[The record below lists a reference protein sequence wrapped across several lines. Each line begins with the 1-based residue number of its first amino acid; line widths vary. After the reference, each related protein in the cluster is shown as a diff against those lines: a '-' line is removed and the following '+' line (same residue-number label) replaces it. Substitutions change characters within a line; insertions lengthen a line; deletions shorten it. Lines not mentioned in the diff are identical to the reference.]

1 MESKQLIIAIDGYSS
16 CGKSTL
22 AKQLAKELNY
32 IFIDSGAMYRA
43 VTLYFTTHSI
53 DHSNEKLVLN
63 ALSNISIHFEKNK
76 IGEIQTFLNNE
87 NVENK
92 IRSIEISNKVS
103 EISAISAVRKFL
115 VTQQQKMGAAGGII
129 MDGRDIGT
137 VVFPNADLK
146 IFVTADNEIRIN
158 RRYNEMLENG
168 CKIEREEIKKNIL
181 QRDFVDTTRKDSP
194 LRKADDA
201 KILDNSYL
209 NKAEQLAQVLVWVH
223 ELKNKQTNK

>member
-1 MESKQLIIAIDGYSS
+1 MESKELIIAIDGYSS

-43 VTLYFTTHSI
+43 VTLFFISNSI
-53 DHSNEKLVLN
+53 DQTDEKIILN
-63 ALSNISIHFEKNK
+63 ALSQISIHFEKNN

-115 VTQQQKMGAAGGII
+115 VSQQQKMGVEGGII

-146 IFVTADNEIRIN
+146 IFVTAENEIRID

-168 CKIEREEIKKNIL
+168 SKIEREEIKKNIL
-181 QRDFVDTTRKDSP
+181 QRDFIDTTRKDSP
-194 LRKADDA
+194 LKQAKDA
-201 KILDNSYL
+201 KILDNSHL
-209 NKAEQLAQVLVWVH
+209 NKAEQLAQVLVWVN

>member
-1 MESKQLIIAIDGYSS
+1 MESKELIIAIDGYSS

-43 VTLYFTTHSI
+43 VTLFFISNSI
-53 DHSNEKLVLN
+53 DHTDEKIILN
-63 ALSNISIHFEKNK
+63 ALSQISIHFEKNN

-115 VTQQQKMGAAGGII
+115 VIQQQKMGVEGGII

-146 IFVTADNEIRIN
+146 IFVTAENEIRID

-168 CKIEREEIKKNIL
+168 SKIEREEIKKNIL
-181 QRDFVDTTRKDSP
+181 QRDFIDTTRKDSP
-194 LRKADDA
+194 LKQAKDA
-201 KILDNSYL
+201 KILDNSHL
-209 NKAEQLAQVLVWVH
+209 NKAEQLAQVLVWVN